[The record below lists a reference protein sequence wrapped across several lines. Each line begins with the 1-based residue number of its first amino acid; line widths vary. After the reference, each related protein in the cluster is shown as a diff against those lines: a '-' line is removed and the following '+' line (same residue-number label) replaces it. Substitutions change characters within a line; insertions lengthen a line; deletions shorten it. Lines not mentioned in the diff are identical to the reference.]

1 MEGELVRVTGDSTMG
16 QERSGSRDRERG
28 LRGIEGK
35 KAWRHPVLNL
45 HFLLTSSLLSYSP
58 FMLPLFLNLFKHPR
72 HLGSYSPYV
81 SHHPTP
87 SLFPFSLPPSIH
99 LSILGPPVPCTCHR
113 AQPFDKSREGQ
124 TEFCRTRQSL
134 SIWPLFP
141 LVLYRIPGS
150 LCI

>member
-1 MEGELVRVTGDSTMG
+1 MEGELVGVTGDSTMG

-81 SHHPTP
+81 SHHPTLSLSLSFPSP
-87 SLFPFSLPPSIH
+87 SLP
-99 LSILGPPVPCTCHR
+99 LSTSVSWVLLYPVPVTVRSPLTNHVKGR
-113 AQPFDKSREGQ
+113 LSFVGQDKA
-124 TEFCRTRQSL
+124 
-134 SIWPLFP
+134 
-141 LVLYRIPGS
+141 
-150 LCI
+150 